1 MVNRLSDL
9 PNRSTKLIMRLMFL
23 TSRLPYPP
31 DRGDRSRVY
40 HFLRTLSAEH
50 EITLVTFSA
59 SESERPYLAHLHPF
73 CKQIHVVDWP
83 LWRSVAAVATHIWRP
98 LPLQLLY
105 YRSAAMTKIVDE
117 LLTTQ
122 SFDAVYVH
130 LFRMAPYL
138 VNHNEQY
145 RILDLTDVVSN
156 EIELSLPHRPFLWRW
171 LYRFELPRIRRY
183 EAQIAMQVEE
193 NWLISAADEKSLTA
207 VAPQTNNYVVPI
219 GVKVRSVVQETAVSQ
234 PPILLFVGNMS
245 IFHNIDAVNY
255 LVKEIFPLVGEQLP
269 GCQLHLVGASVSA
282 QIREL
287 EAFAGV
293 SVLGF
298 VPELDTVYAKTAVFV
313 APMRFA
319 AGIQTKVLDAMGAA
333 VPVVTTSLIN
343 AGLGARPEHDLLLAD
358 EAQAFAAQII
368 RLLRDAQLRTEMGR
382 SGQRFVQQKFSW
394 DVVAERMRQIESRL
408 IK

>member
-1 MVNRLSDL
+1 
-9 PNRSTKLIMRLMFL
+9 MRLMFL

-59 SESERPYLAHLHPF
+59 SENERPYLPHLQPF

-83 LWRSVAAVATHIWRP
+83 LWRSVTAVATHIWRR
-98 LPLQLLY
+98 LPLQVLY
-105 YRSAAMTKIVDE
+105 YRSAAMTKVVDE
-117 LLTTQ
+117 LLNTQ

-138 VNHNEQY
+138 IKQNRQY

-156 EIELSLPHRPFLWRW
+156 EIELSLPHRPLLWRW
-171 LYRFELPRIRRY
+171 LYRFELPRIRYY
-183 EAQIAMQVEE
+183 EAQIARQVEE
-193 NWLISAADEKSLTA
+193 TWLISAADEKSLTA
-207 VAPQTNNYVVPI
+207 VAPQANSYVIPI
-219 GVKVRSVVQETAVSQ
+219 GVKIRSVATETAVSQ

-255 LVKEIFPLVGEQLP
+255 LVNEIFPLVDKQVP
-269 GCQLHLVGASVSA
+269 DCQLHLVGAGVSA

-287 EAFAGV
+287 EAVSGV

-298 VPELDTVYAKTAVFV
+298 VPDLDAVYAETAVFV

-319 AGIQTKVLDAMGAA
+319 AGLQTKVLDAMGAA

-343 AGLGARPEHDLLLAD
+343 AGLGAKADRDLLLAD
-358 EAQAFAAQII
+358 EAQSFAAQII
-368 RLLRDAQLRTEMGR
+368 RLVEDPQLRKEMGQA
-382 SGQRFVQQKFSW
+382 GQSFVQQRFSW
-394 DVVAERMRQIESRL
+394 DAVAERMRQIESRL
-408 IK
+408 GK